1 MKALRLIFIVRIRK
15 FCPKFVTDRMM
26 GKNDFL
32 LKLEPK
38 MLNLTATSPP
48 LNCIDSL
55 ITYAGKTENGT
66 VSFFVVWLL

>member
-1 MKALRLIFIVRIRK
+1 
-15 FCPKFVTDRMM
+15 MM